1 MRKVFNI
8 RYRNFHSD
16 RFICSLHQSNGRCA
30 TGRYFQVI
38 GNIHDIESYFGI
50 DNALSLN
57 TQIFL
62 SHWGHLAIIF
72 LWVSGNLFHIGWNG
86 NYELWVKNPIA
97 TMPIA
102 HGIWDPHFGLSIS
115 DAYSSGGS
123 DYAVVLSYSGIYNW
137 LYASGFSS
145 VFHLYNFVI
154 VCELLAVISLLLG
167 KVHLIYLED
176 MLQWCVMAGFTL
188 NLEPETIRLYKKLA
202 LDTKVG
208 PIFIWPFRLFLA
220 CFDLS
225 GLRLNFHI
233 GVMIGFFSIAWCG
246 HLVHV
251 AIPASR
257 GVNAYWSM
265 SLYPFYTGN
274 WVSYSLDIDNQ
285 AILTFAGGLKSDTA
299 SLYLTD
305 IAHHHLAV
313 GILFVWAGHVY
324 SSLYKGFGHRI
335 RDVLFVN
342 GNSGLMISSLGKSLH
357 LQLSLALAGLSV
369 ITSVVAQHIY
379 SLAPYP
385 YLSYDS
391 VTFVALYVHHSWIAS
406 FLMMG
411 SFAHAGIFLIRDYTV
426 NMAVTGQ
433 DVICRILAHKA
444 AIISHLSW
452 ICLWLGFHTL
462 GLYIHNDTVVA
473 FGEPEKQIL
482 IEPVFAQIIQG
493 SYCQSFGSFLLPLG
507 PGDLLAH
514 HAIALGLHVTVLILL
529 KGSLD
534 ARGSK
539 LMPDKIHFGY
549 GFACDGPGRG
559 GTCDISAWDSFYLAT
574 FWMLNT
580 NAWVIFYFHW
590 KHLTLN
596 TAFQFDESSTYLN
609 GWFRDYLW
617 FNSASLIR
625 GYDALGANDLSVWAW
640 LFLAAH
646 LCWATGFMFLISWRG
661 YWQELIDIILYM
673 HLKTPILYDLWNG
686 GIYTPVA
693 LSIVQARFIGL
704 VHFAV
709 GFILTYSSFVI
720 GATS

>member
-1 MRKVFNI
+1 
-8 RYRNFHSD
+8 
-16 RFICSLHQSNGRCA
+16 
-30 TGRYFQVI
+30 
-38 GNIHDIESYFGI
+38 
-50 DNALSLN
+50 
-57 TQIFL
+57 
-62 SHWGHLAIIF
+62 
-72 LWVSGNLFHIGWNG
+72 
-86 NYELWVKNPIA
+86 
-97 TMPIA
+97 
-102 HGIWDPHFGLSIS
+102 
-115 DAYSSGGS
+115 
-123 DYAVVLSYSGIYNW
+123 
-137 LYASGFSS
+137 
-145 VFHLYNFVI
+145 
-154 VCELLAVISLLLG
+154 
-167 KVHLIYLED
+167 
-176 MLQWCVMAGFTL
+176 
-188 NLEPETIRLYKKLA
+188 
-202 LDTKVG
+202 
-208 PIFIWPFRLFLA
+208 
-220 CFDLS
+220 
-225 GLRLNFHI
+225 
-233 GVMIGFFSIAWCG
+233 MIGFSSIAWCG
-246 HLVHV
+246 HLIHV
-251 AIPASR
+251 AIPSTGAASGPLR
-257 GVNAYWSM
+257 LAGLANYETTWPRAATLAHVEKVAPKLAGDYMGWSM

-274 WVSYSLDIDNQ
+274 WASYSLDVVGAGSQEYMAASGPLRLAEACYACGSQKYQ
-285 AILTFAGGLKSDTA
+285 AILTFLGGLKSDTA

-313 GILFVWAGHVY
+313 GVLFVWAGHVY
-324 SSLYKGFGHRI
+324 SSFYKGFGHRI

-342 GNSGLMISSLGKSLH
+342 GNSGSMISSLGKSLH

-426 NMAVTGQ
+426 NVATTGPEAATLAGGSGVKEKGKGRFGSQELAAKDLQ
-433 DVICRILAHKA
+433 DVIYRILAHKA

-534 ARGSK
+534 GRGSK

-640 LFLAAH
+640 TFLGAH

-704 VHFAV
+704 IHFSV
-709 GFILTYSSFVI
+709 GFIFTYAAFVV